1 MPPRPRVPFR
11 RRSRHLL
18 QRPQHHHPVFVHP
31 QAQPPPRQAHLRAIL
46 AGRRRLPVHP
56 PPAAHQPLHLLC
68 GRPARHR
75 QQPRLGER
83 AGRAEVVEVG
93 ERGGDAQLLA
103 RGTEIEAGASGQR
116 KPCQTFLGEPCE
128 WVSAAAIVNRA
139 RSDAAKESAFAS
151 ARTALRDTLS
161 PLRFNLSSKPD
172 LALLIHSIRD
182 LHPLLW
188 APLAVGDG
196 LWYMV

>member
-18 QRPQHHHPVFVHP
+18 QRPQHHIPSSST
-31 QAQPPPRQAHLRAIL
+31 
-46 AGRRRLPVHP
+46 RRLNPRRARHICAP
-56 PPAAHQPLHLLC
+56 SSPAAAASRSTRRQPLHLLC

-75 QQPRLGER
+75 QQPRRGER

-182 LHPLLW
+182 LHPF
-188 APLAVGDG
+188 VFR
-196 LWYMV
+196 